1 MSDSS
6 TTPCTLVRQAPLST
20 GFPRQKYWRS
30 GLTFPSPRIFPTH
43 GSNLHLLNWQADSLP
58 LSHQGSP
65 TWLLHDPEFSLA
77 LLQQWGPK
85 VIHTIS
91 IVKEQEQSLKES
103 YKLHP
108 HDYLLFS
115 SDLYFNHHP
124 SKTPK
129 QPWHTSDSSGVL
141 WLFTLRS
148 SNPGFSSASVISL
161 GLTLG
166 EDSLSSQQGSIN

>member
-58 LSHQGSP
+58 LSHQGRP
-65 TWLLHDPEFSLA
+65 TWLLHGPEFSLA
-77 LLQQWGPK
+77 LLQQWRPK

-91 IVKEQEQSLKES
+91 IVKEQEQSLQES
-103 YKLHP
+103 YKLYP
-108 HDYLLFS
+108 HNCLLF

-141 WLFTLRS
+141 WFFTLRS

-166 EDSLSSQQGSIN
+166 EESLSSQQGSII